1 MKRLQLKRNEREA
14 ATTFTKPSLT
24 ECIHIFLQKA
34 QPNEVATKYKNQGF
48 MFKVCVLKAVCKRLA
63 PKLFLWVTLVGNS
76 WDALVG
82 HSCGTLISDTLWLA

>member
-48 MFKVCVLKAVCKRLA
+48 MFEVCVLKAVCKQPG
-63 PKLFLWVTLVGNS
+63 PKVVF
-76 WDALVG
+76 VG